1 MKNLI
6 KLLGAIIAIVS
17 SLVFSESKSYAVSVS
32 YEYEMIM
39 LEKINEYREE
49 NGLLPL
55 EYDDDLVRVA
65 EVRIK
70 ELPISF
76 EHTRP
81 DGESYK
87 TVYRELDLT
96 SKYNRGS
103 ENIAMG
109 HWGNFTTKEECVE
122 YVFEAYKNSESHR
135 LNMLK
140 PYWKHYGGSIAV
152 SQDSESYQIQVFA
165 D

>member
-1 MKNLI
+1 MR
-6 KLLGAIIAIVS
+6 KLRLFLSIIVIVS
-17 SLVFSESKSYAVSVS
+17 FLILFYNKSYSVSMS

-49 NGLLPL
+49 NGLSPL

-65 EVRIK
+65 EVRIN

-81 DGESYK
+81 NGESYK
-87 TVYRELDLT
+87 TVYRELNLT

-109 HWGNFTTKEECVE
+109 HLGNFATKEECVE
-122 YVFEAYKNSESHR
+122 YVFEAYKDSESHR

-140 PYWKHYGGSIAV
+140 PYWKYYGGSNII
-152 SQDSESYQIQVFA
+152 SQDGESYQIQVFA

>member
-1 MKNLI
+1 MR
-6 KLLGAIIAIVS
+6 KLRLFLAIIVIVN
-17 SLVFSESKSYAVSVS
+17 SLILFYNKSYAVSVS

-49 NGLLPL
+49 NGLSPL

-65 EVRIK
+65 EVRIN

-81 DGESYK
+81 NGESYK
-87 TVYRELDLT
+87 TVYRELNLT

-109 HWGNFTTKEECVE
+109 HWGNFATKEECVE

-140 PYWKHYGGSIAV
+140 PYWKHYGGSNIV
-152 SQDSESYQIQVFA
+152 NQNGESYQIQVFA